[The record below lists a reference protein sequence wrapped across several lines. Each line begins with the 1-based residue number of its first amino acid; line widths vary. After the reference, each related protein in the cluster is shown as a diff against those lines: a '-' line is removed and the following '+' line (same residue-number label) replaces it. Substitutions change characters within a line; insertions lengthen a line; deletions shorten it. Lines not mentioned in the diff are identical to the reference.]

1 MKMSKATLTILFTL
15 ILLSAILLPFVGNV
29 SAQDASIIIHADG
42 TVEGTSLITRN
53 GNLYTLTGD
62 INGCLTLQ
70 KDNAILDGK
79 GFTLTG
85 SGAITL
91 TEVNN
96 VTIRNL
102 LLISNE
108 GTGIMINRVSGAN
121 LLNLSIKAERAGIRA
136 RNLTDSIIADSYVEA
151 KVEYAI
157 ALSFSPNN
165 QITNNTI
172 VSTMIDALNC
182 GYSSNVLILGN
193 NLTYN
198 PSQFP
203 IASGIQC
210 DGSTNLTIKE
220 NTITRFPIS
229 GINLQGHSDSNRIE
243 ANIIM
248 YCGGGIR
255 IAGNDNNLL
264 ENHVESNT
272 GPGISLE
279 TASRSILR
287 GNRLSNNSQ
296 NLQVGSYSTAGWVND
311 IDASNWVENKV
322 VYYWVNEVDKTVP
335 LDAGYVALINC
346 TRIMVHNQT
355 FTNAGESLLLVFTN
369 NSTIQGNSFSDNS
382 TIHLYNSSNNNIFAN
397 TFTNNDKGLN
407 IDSSS
412 LNNKVSGN
420 NFTSN
425 NYAIT
430 LSSSSNN
437 TLTHNNFINNENAV
451 YLIRASDNTI
461 YLNNFQNNT
470 RQVGDTGMS
479 SPYASV
485 SPAKTTAAQVSVSM
499 MSLKVSTLNFIG
511 PSSLSVNNW
520 DNGNLGNYWS
530 TYDGADANGDGIGDL
545 PFYLYGNNQDNY
557 PLMTAVASEPTFSP
571 PPTHLQ
577 STPTPSPSPNTTPNS
592 TATVPELPLQM
603 VIGLLIAAMIVA
615 AIYVKRRL

>member
-1 MKMSKATLTILFTL
+1 MSKAALIILLPL
-15 ILLSAILLPFVGNV
+15 ILLPAILLPFVGNV
-29 SAQDASIIIHADG
+29 YAQDASIVIHADG
-42 TVEGTSLITRN
+42 TVEGTGLITRN

-62 INGCLTLQ
+62 INGCLTIQ
-70 KDNAILDGK
+70 KDGAVLDGK
-79 GFTLTG
+79 GFMLTG
-85 SGAITL
+85 SDAITL
-91 TEVNN
+91 TEVSN
-96 VTIRNL
+96 VTIKNL

-108 GTGIMINRVSGAN
+108 GTGIMINRVSGAT
-121 LLNLSIKAERAGIRA
+121 LLNLTINAERAGIRA
-136 RNLTDSIIADSYVEA
+136 RNLTDSIIGDSYVEA
-151 KVEYAI
+151 KVEYAV
-157 ALSFSPNN
+157 ALSFSSNN

-172 VSTMIDALNC
+172 VSTMIDAVNC
-182 GYSSNVLILGN
+182 DYSSNILILGN
-193 NLTYN
+193 NLTYK

-210 DGSTNLTIKE
+210 DGSTNLTIKK
-220 NTITRFPIS
+220 NTITQFPIS
-229 GINLQGHSDSNRIE
+229 GINLQGYSNNNRIE
-243 ANIIM
+243 ANVIM
-248 YCGGGIR
+248 YCCGGIR
-255 IAGNDNNLL
+255 ISGNDNSLMDNY
-264 ENHVESNT
+264 VASNT
-272 GPGISLE
+272 GPGINLDMA
-279 TASRSILR
+279 TRSILR
-287 GNRLSNNSQ
+287 GNRLNNNSQ
-296 NLQVGSYSTAGWVND
+296 NLQIGAYSAAGWVND
-311 IDASNWVENKV
+311 IDVSNLVEDKI
-322 VYYWVNEVDKTVP
+322 VYYWVDEVDKVVP

-355 FTNAGESLLLVFTN
+355 FTNAGESLLLAYTN
-369 NSTIQGNSFSDNS
+369 NSTIQSNIFADNS
-382 TIHLYNSSNNNIFAN
+382 TIHLYNSSNNNIFTNA
-397 TFTNNDKGLN
+397 FTNNDKGLN

-520 DNGNLGNYWS
+520 DNGVSGNYWS
-530 TYDGADANGDGIGDL
+530 NYDGVDANGDGVGDL

-557 PLMTAVASEPTFSP
+557 PLMTTAAIESTFSSS
-571 PPTHLQ
+571 PTPLQ
-577 STPTPSPSPNTTPNS
+577 STPTQNPTPDATPNP
-592 TATVPELPLQM
+592 TATVPEFPLQI
-603 VIGLLIAAMIVA
+603 VIGLLAAAVVVA
-615 AIYVKRRL
+615 VIYAKRRL